1 MRFTL
6 DNAVTIDDMN
16 QINPSTNPM
25 TFYTN
30 EWDVKNPG
38 VPMPT
43 NPPDNTYSKQALYG
57 LNGQNSGHAP
67 SAMMG
72 HSGGNLNY
80 TDFNQ
85 QNEFQYVEQDSLNK
99 LSMNDYLSQ
108 NKMQEQ
114 MQRPEVKQ
122 KMVRFMQE
130 KGPQMQSEM
139 KQMGQEMRREVKKAV
154 KEIKR
159 EEIEDNDS
167 DNDEESNNG
176 HVFLL
181 GSIFLL
187 VIIYFVSKKYGFKI

>member
-6 DNAVTIDDMN
+6 DNAVPIDDMN
-16 QINPSTNPM
+16 QINPNTNPM

-30 EWDVKNPG
+30 EWDIKNPG

-57 LNGQNSGHAP
+57 LNGQNNGHAP

-99 LSMNDYLSQ
+99 LSMNDYLAQ
-108 NKMQEQ
+108 NKMQGQ
-114 MQRPEVKQ
+114 MQRPEAKQ

-130 KGPQMQSEM
+130 KGPQIQKEM
-139 KQMGQEMRREVKKAV
+139 KQVGQQMKNAVKQVKKEV
-154 KEIKR
+154 
-159 EEIEDNDS
+159 EEDDDES
-167 DNDEESNNG
+167 DVEEENNNA

-181 GSIFLL
+181 GSMFLL
-187 VIIYFVSKKYGFKI
+187 VVIYFVSKKYGFKL